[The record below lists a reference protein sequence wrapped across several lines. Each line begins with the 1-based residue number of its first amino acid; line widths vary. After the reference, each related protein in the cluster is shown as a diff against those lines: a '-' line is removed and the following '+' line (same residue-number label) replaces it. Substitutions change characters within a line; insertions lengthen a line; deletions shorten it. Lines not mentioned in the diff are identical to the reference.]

1 MEELICE
8 LYYRYVGWNN
18 VARYVSLNGKHTSFR
33 KEYNDFNKNH
43 GISLYNPTGAI
54 LFRLDSGWGY
64 SSYMDTMSSSEIRN
78 QMFIDYRNLD
88 RIQFNLIYKGSL
100 GLQYNQ
106 TLKDFLD
113 LNLEEE

>member
-1 MEELICE
+1 MEELICK

-18 VARYVSLNGKHTSFR
+18 VARYVSLNGKHASFR
-33 KEYNDFNKNH
+33 KEYSDFNKKH
-43 GISLYNPTGAI
+43 GISLYNLDGSI
-54 LFRLDSGWGY
+54 IFRLDSCLRY
-64 SSYMDTMSSSEIRN
+64 SSYMDTLSSSGIRN

-106 TLKDFLD
+106 ILKDFLD

>member
-18 VARYVSLNGKHTSFR
+18 ISRYVSLKRKHTTFR
-33 KEYNDFNKNH
+33 KEYSDFNKNH
-43 GISLYNPTGAI
+43 SISLYNPAGAI
-54 LFRLDSGWGY
+54 IFRLDSGLRY
-64 SSYMDTMSSSEIRN
+64 SSYMDTMSSSEISN
-78 QMFIDYRNLD
+78 QMFIDFKSLD
-88 RIQFNLIYKGSL
+88 RVQFNLIYKGSL